1 MRIAICDDEKIENEN
16 LERLIKSYAFRNN
29 YEISVEA
36 FTDGKELL
44 KREKFDLYFLDFCMD
59 AMDGIELAQGLK
71 KKFSHAVTICYL
83 TNYEAAAAKIIN
95 SQIYADGFLKKP
107 AEPALLEEVLDR
119 FYRLSF
125 FKRYE
130 LKQGR
135 SFKTVYSQDILYVE
149 ADNKQVRIHFFDS
162 VECFSYLLRD
172 IEKILADRQ
181 FCRIHRSF
189 IVNLQHVDSYDSKN
203 VRLKNG
209 EELSLKSKD
218 FQKAYHEYMF
228 LFNN

>member
-1 MRIAICDDEKIENEN
+1 MKIALCDDEQFENDN
-16 LERLIKSYAFRNN
+16 LCDLIRKYAFKNN
-29 YEISVEA
+29 YEIRCET
-36 FTDGKELL
+36 FTDGNELL
-44 KREKFDLYFLDFCMD
+44 KKDKYDLYFLDFCMD

-83 TNYEAAAAKIIN
+83 TNYDAAAAKIIN

-107 AEPALLEEVLDR
+107 VDPRLLEEVLDR
-119 FYRLSF
+119 FYRMSF

-130 LKQGR
+130 FKQGR

-149 ADNKQVRIHFFDS
+149 ADNKQVSIHFFDH
-162 VECFSYLLRD
+162 VESFGYLLGE

-189 IVNLQHVDSYDSKN
+189 IVNLQHVDSYDSKS
-203 VRLKNG
+203 VTLKNG
-209 EELSLKSKD
+209 ETLPLKSKD
-218 FQKAYHEYMF
+218 FQRAFHEYMF